1 MNCETDYYM
10 NLINEFYNISGNI
23 IQKQFWKDQK
33 IIELT
38 RILRETGNMKF
49 FQNSL
54 VFIMSLFSDTFLDTY
69 ECESKYIDDLIDSEK
84 ELLKATLKLEVI

>member
-1 MNCETDYYM
+1 M
-10 NLINEFYNISGNI
+10 NLINEFYNISGDI
-23 IQKQFWKDQK
+23 IQKQLWKDQK

-38 RILRETGNMKF
+38 RILKETGNIKF
-49 FQNSL
+49 FQNSI
-54 VFIMSLFSDTFLDTY
+54 VFIMSLFTDTFLDTY

>member
-38 RILRETGNMKF
+38 RILKETGNIKF

-84 ELLKATLKLEVI
+84 ELLKATLRLEII